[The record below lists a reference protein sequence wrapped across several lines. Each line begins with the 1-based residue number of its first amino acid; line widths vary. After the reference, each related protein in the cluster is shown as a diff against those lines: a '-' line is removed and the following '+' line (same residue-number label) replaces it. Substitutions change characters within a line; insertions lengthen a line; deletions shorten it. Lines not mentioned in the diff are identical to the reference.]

1 MQKTKVCSRCKKV
14 KSITEYNKNVA
25 RKSGLSY
32 YCKKCDYI
40 ANNKWRI
47 QNLRYS
53 NELLRNWRTQNRE
66 RVNASARALYKRDKI
81 RINKL
86 RSKMRKHWSCL
97 PTGKFAM
104 YRSSAKVRHLGF
116 TISFKQFMKF
126 WQQPCFYC
134 GNIPTTIG
142 LDRIDNDKGYTMDN
156 IVPCCGDC
164 NFAKKNR
171 DVMTYVTHCAL
182 VIHHFKMS
190 HPTSP

>member
-134 GNIPTTIG
+134 GIPQQTIG
-142 LDRIDNDKGYTMDN
+142 LDRINSKRGYSVKNVVSCCKQCNMAKRTMTQEEF
-156 IVPCCGDC
+156 IQLC
-164 NFAKKNR
+164 KMITKLHSNR
-171 DVMTYVTHCAL
+171 
-182 VIHHFKMS
+182 
-190 HPTSP
+190 